1 MSKIN
6 LDKYFVEFDEKFKDL
21 QEINA
26 EWYLSNL
33 NVNAFCSKAKAKDS
47 KNNFSEEYIR
57 ARFTYALIHS
67 GLYDK
72 EYICIEFGRDWLV
85 LNGTKLDFKIKEIQK
100 IEEVYKRFNNQN
112 LTHNM
117 ILENL
122 TFGFWVGLFH
132 SYYNRQIWGKKDCNM
147 MSRIF
152 PHLTEK
158 QRSFKKISK
167 DIDTIRKF
175 RNKIFHFADILSE
188 NLDEMEA
195 LLTKYTKGVYN
206 GKEFIIW

>member
-1 MSKIN
+1 MQDNELEKLFGKN
-6 LDKYFVEFDEKFKDL
+6 RVQKYKQNAQEGWLYLCEKNIDISESFYRKLYIFETFLRNRIDVEFTKTFG
-21 QEINA
+21 
-26 EWYLSNL
+26 
-33 NVNAFCSKAKAKDS
+33 
-47 KNNFSEEYIR
+47 KN
-57 ARFTYALIHS
+57 
-67 GLYDK
+67 
-72 EYICIEFGRDWLV
+72 WLV
-85 LNGTKLDFKIKEIQK
+85 LNQTKFQFQERGIEKIKE
-100 IEEVYKRFNNQN
+100 VHKRFKNKS
-112 LTHNM
+112 LTPTI

-158 QRSFKKISK
+158 QRAFKTVSK
-167 DIDTIRKF
+167 DIDKIRRF

-188 NLDEMEA
+188 NLDEMDV

-206 GKEFIIW
+206 GKEFIIV